1 MRAILCREYGVP
13 EQLTLEDV
21 SQPTNQDHEVLVA
34 VKGAGLN
41 FADLIFL
48 KGAYQGQVKAPFI
61 PGIEVFGEVVSCGKG
76 GAQFKVGD
84 LVIGQVPAGGY
95 AEYVAMDVRTT
106 IRLTV
111 DMPAAEAAGFY
122 VNYGTAYSAL
132 VQRAHAAR
140 GEHVLILGAS
150 GGVGLAAL
158 QIAKAIGLRVIA
170 DCRGDRKQQLALQQ
184 GADLVVDHRA
194 PDFREMV
201 QSFTAGRGC
210 DIVLDMI
217 GDEATKA
224 ALKVMAFCGRLV
236 VIGFAS
242 GRPYALPANHLL
254 VKNVNVIGHWWGDY
268 SQRDRTQLEAA
279 FEQLFILYKT
289 GQVRTVIEGILPL
302 ERVSEGLRRYAERNV
317 LSKLV
322 AIPDLPAD
330 HALQFSS

>member
-1 MRAILCREYGVP
+1 MRAVLCREYGDP
-13 EQLTLEDV
+13 DQLTLEYVDTPV
-21 SQPTNQDHEVLVA
+21 HGDQQILVA

-41 FADLIFL
+41 FADLVFL

-61 PGIEVFGEVVSCGKG
+61 PGIEIFGEVVACGSH
-76 GAQFKVGD
+76 ATQFKEGD

-106 IRLTV
+106 VRLTV

-132 VQRAHAAR
+132 VQRAHAKR
-140 GEHVLILGAS
+140 GEHVLILGAA
-150 GGVGLAAL
+150 GGVGLAAV
-158 QIAKAIGLRVIA
+158 QIARALGLRVIA
-170 DCRGDRKQQLALQQ
+170 DCRGDRKQQLARLQ
-184 GADLVVDHRA
+184 GADLVVDHRG
-194 PDFREMV
+194 PDFREAV
-201 QSFTAGRGC
+201 QNFTAGRGC

-242 GRPYALPANHLL
+242 GRPYALPSNHLL

-268 SQRDRTQLEAA
+268 SQRGRSQLETA
-279 FEQLFILYKT
+279 FEQLFSLYET
-289 GQVRTVIEGILPL
+289 GAIRTVIEGVLPL
-302 ERVSEGLRRYAERNV
+302 ERVSDGLRRYADRNV

-330 HALQFSS
+330 QGFQFAS